1 MIKVVLADDSGL
13 LRESLSSVLARQGFE
28 IVGECSR
35 ADLLPELIVD
45 LSCQGKAPD
54 VVVTDVRM
62 PPRMAD
68 DGLIAAAA
76 IRAAQPEIGIL
87 VCSQY
92 VAPAYARSVLS
103 LSGSGGGVGY
113 LLKDSIGHLA
123 DFVRTLNA
131 VAAGSVIIDPQVAA
145 AMVDPR
151 STLLSELTGRERE
164 VLTLMAQGLSNAEIA
179 EQLVVSGAAVA
190 KHVASIFTKL
200 GLAPDQDNRRVK
212 AILTFLFDEG
222 KTS

>member
-1 MIKVVLADDSGL
+1 
-13 LRESLSSVLARQGFE
+13 
-28 IVGECSR
+28 
-35 ADLLPELIVD
+35 
-45 LSCQGKAPD
+45 
-54 VVVTDVRM
+54 
-62 PPRMAD
+62 
-68 DGLIAAAA
+68 
-76 IRAAQPEIGIL
+76 
-87 VCSQY
+87 
-92 VAPAYARSVLS
+92 
-103 LSGSGGGVGY
+103 
-113 LLKDSIGHLA
+113 
-123 DFVRTLNA
+123 
-131 VAAGSVIIDPQVAA
+131 
-145 AMVDPR
+145 MVDPR